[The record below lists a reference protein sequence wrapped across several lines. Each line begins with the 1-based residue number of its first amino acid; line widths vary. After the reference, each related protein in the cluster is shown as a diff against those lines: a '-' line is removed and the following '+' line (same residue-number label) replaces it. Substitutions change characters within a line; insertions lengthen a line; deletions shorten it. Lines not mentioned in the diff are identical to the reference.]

1 MMITPGT
8 FVKISKAVPPAAMVL
23 FATFTIKRSAFC
35 SKSGRVAVTT
45 AASNIFEAGLR
56 VISTV
61 AVLLSSLM
69 VKDSEN
75 VSEKAVQFPEER
87 EDSII
92 NKNNFET
99 IKRPPVDSNGN
110 AAGDGE
116 KKKVNVEI
124 KVFRNLESSGFGYDI
139 ILDGHTYVHQPNIP
153 ALPGNNGFSTEEKAR
168 SVAELVSFKIRNNI
182 MPPTVEVRE
191 LDSLRVR

>member
-1 MMITPGT
+1 MPRIKCLIKKSFDSCLYLYSLQINCIVNRAMKQFLFIYI
-8 FVKISKAVPPAAMVL
+8 FLSIISSCNSDDKKKA
-23 FATFTIKRSAFC
+23 
-35 SKSGRVAVTT
+35 
-45 AASNIFEAGLR
+45 E
-56 VISTV
+56 
-61 AVLLSSLM
+61 